1 MDQTI
6 RSPQRLSGSLA
17 VPGDKSVSHRSLI
30 LNAIAQGQATVTGV
44 SDGADVRSTAG
55 CLRAMGVSIDPL
67 AEPGSFRVAG
77 PGADLDEP
85 ADMLDA
91 GNSGTSMRLLSG
103 LLAGQG
109 FLSVLTGDGSL
120 RSRPMGRIVQPLQE
134 MGASIMG
141 RNGNTLAPLAIRG
154 GSLRSIEYEM
164 PVASAQVKSCL
175 MLAGLSAAGPTV
187 LHQPALS
194 RDHTERM
201 MTAMGARVD
210 TDGLV
215 LTLHPAKLQ
224 AVDVAVPGD
233 ISSAAFW
240 MVAGLIHPNARV
252 TITGVGLNPSR
263 AGIIDALQM
272 MGAGDSLRLENER
285 VEGGEPV
292 ADVVASSA
300 SLKGIDLGGDII
312 PIMIDELPV
321 LAVAACF
328 AEGDTVIRDAAELRV
343 KESDRIATTVSELTR
358 LGGALEPREDGMV
371 IRGVGKLTG
380 AEVESHGDHRLAMSM
395 AVAGLAASG
404 STTIHGA
411 DDASVSYPTFWEH
424 LTAIG
429 GLTGDGS

>member
-1 MDQTI
+1 MEQTI
-6 RSPQRLSGSLA
+6 RSPHRLEGSLA

-30 LNAIAQGQATVTGV
+30 LNAIASGEATVTGL
-44 SDGADVRSTAG
+44 SDGADVRSTAA
-55 CLRAMGVSIDPL
+55 CLRAMGVAIDPL
-67 AEPGSFRVAG
+67 GEPGSFRVAG
-77 PGADLDEP
+77 PGSSLDEP
-85 ADMLDA
+85 ADLLDA

-103 LLAGQG
+103 LLAGQD
-109 FLSVLTGDGSL
+109 FLAVLSGDGSL
-120 RSRPMGRIVQPLQE
+120 RSRPMGRVVQPLQQ

-141 RNGNTLAPLAIRG
+141 RGGNTLAPLAIRG

-201 MTAMGARVD
+201 MSAMGARIE
-210 TDGLV
+210 TEGLA
-215 LTLHPAKLQ
+215 LTLHPAELQ

-233 ISSAAFW
+233 VSSAAFW

-300 SLKGIDLGGDII
+300 SLKGIDLGGEII

-328 AEGDTVIRDAAELRV
+328 AEGDTIIRDAAELRV
-343 KESDRIATTVSELTR
+343 KESDRVATTVSELTR
-358 LGGALEPREDGMV
+358 LGGSLEPRDDGMV
-371 IRGVGKLTG
+371 IHGTGSLTG
-380 AEVESHGDHRLAMSM
+380 AEVESHDDHRIAMAM

-404 STTIHGA
+404 DTVIHGA
-411 DDASVSYPTFWEH
+411 EDASISYPSFWEH
-424 LTAIG
+424 LSA
-429 GLTGDGS
+429 LTGDGS

>member
-1 MDQTI
+1 MQQTVS
-6 RSPQRLSGSLA
+6 SPERLTGNLA

-30 LNAIAQGQATVTGV
+30 LNALAKGTATVTGL
-44 SDGADVRSTAG
+44 SGGADVRSTAA
-55 CLRAMGVSIDPL
+55 CLRAMGVVIDAL
-67 AEPGSFRVAG
+67 DEPGSFQVSGLGSNLA
-77 PGADLDEP
+77 EP

-103 LLAGQG
+103 LLASQD

-120 RSRPMGRIVQPLQE
+120 RSRPMGRVVQPLQQ
-134 MGASIMG
+134 MGATIMG
-141 RNGNTLAPLAIRG
+141 RNSDTLAPLAIRG
-154 GSLRSIEYEM
+154 GNLRSIEYEM

-175 MLAGLSAAGPTV
+175 MLAGLSSSGPIV

-201 MTAMGARVD
+201 MSAMGARIE
-210 TDGLV
+210 TDGLA
-215 LTLHPAKLQ
+215 LTLHPTELEP
-224 AVDVAVPGD
+224 VNVAVPGD

-272 MGAGDSLRLENER
+272 MGAGDSLTLENQR

-300 SLKGIDLGGDII
+300 SLKAIDLGGDII

-343 KESDRIATTVSELTR
+343 KESDRIAATVSELNR
-358 LGGALEPREDGMV
+358 LGGNLEPREDGMV
-371 IRGVGKLTG
+371 IHGVGRLSG

-404 STTIHGA
+404 ETVVHGA
-411 DDASVSYPTFWEH
+411 EDASVSYPTFWEH
-424 LTAIG
+424 LSS
-429 GLTGDGS
+429 LTGGA

>member
-210 TDGLV
+210 TDGLA

>member
-1 MDQTI
+1 MEQTI
-6 RSPQRLSGSLA
+6 HSPRRLAGSLA

-30 LNAIAQGQATVTGV
+30 LNAIAAGEATVTGL
-44 SDGADVRSTAG
+44 SDGADVRSTAA
-55 CLRAMGVSIDPL
+55 CLRAMGVGIEPL
-67 AEPGSFRVAG
+67 GEPGSFHVSG
-77 PGADLDEP
+77 PGASLNEP
-85 ADMLDA
+85 SDMLDA

-103 LLAGQG
+103 LLAGQD
-109 FLSVLTGDGSL
+109 FLAVLSGDGSL
-120 RSRPMGRIVQPLQE
+120 RSRPMGRVVRPLQQ
-134 MGASIMG
+134 MGAEIMG
-141 RNGNTLAPLAIRG
+141 RSGNTLAPLAIRG

-201 MTAMGARVD
+201 MTAMGAQVE
-210 TDGLV
+210 TDGLA
-215 LTLHPAKLQ
+215 LTLHPTELQ

-272 MGAGDSLRLENER
+272 MGAGDALRLENER

-292 ADVVASSA
+292 ADVVASSG
-300 SLKGIDLGGDII
+300 SLQGIDLGGDII

-358 LGGALEPREDGMV
+358 LGGRLEPRDDGMV
-371 IRGVGKLTG
+371 IHGVGKLSG
-380 AEVESHGDHRLAMSM
+380 AAVESHDDHRIAMAM

-404 STTIHGA
+404 ETVIHGA
-411 DDASVSYPTFWEH
+411 EDASVSYPTFWEH
-424 LTAIG
+424 LTA
-429 GLTGDGS
+429 LTGEA

>member
-1 MDQTI
+1 MKQTV
-6 RSPQRLSGSLA
+6 RSPERLAGALA

-30 LNAIAQGQATVTGV
+30 LNAIANGGATVTGI
-44 SDGADVRSTAG
+44 SDGADVRSTAA
-55 CLRAMGVSIDPL
+55 CLRAMGVSIEPL
-67 AEPGSFRVAG
+67 DEPGSFQVSGLG
-77 PGADLDEP
+77 PNLQEP
-85 ADMLDA
+85 SDTLDA

-103 LLAGQG
+103 LLASQD

-120 RSRPMGRIVQPLQE
+120 RTRPMGRIVQPLQQ

-141 RNGNTLAPLAIRG
+141 RGGDTLAPLAIRG
-154 GSLRSIEYEM
+154 GHLRSIEYEM

-187 LHQPALS
+187 LQQPALS

-201 MTAMGARVD
+201 MSAMGARVE
-210 TDGLV
+210 TDGLA
-215 LTLHPAKLQ
+215 LTLHPTELQ

-272 MGAGDSLRLENER
+272 MGAGDSLLLENER

-300 SLKGIDLGGDII
+300 SLKGIDLGGEII

-358 LGGALEPREDGMV
+358 LGGKLEPRDDGMV
-371 IRGVGKLTG
+371 IHGVGKLAG
-380 AEVESHGDHRLAMSM
+380 ADVESHGDHRLAMSM

-404 STTIHGA
+404 ETVIHGA
-411 DDASVSYPTFWEH
+411 EDASVSYPTFWEH
-424 LTAIG
+424 LD
-429 GLTGDGS
+429 GLACNNS